1 MASPVFHISTILRP
15 SVLAFG
21 AVLIALLS
29 ITSLVRDRDDER
41 YLERRYADVGKILSA
56 AIDPRF
62 QNKADEITRVAE
74 RLVVIGAVR
83 GGVLYDGSG
92 HEQQV
97 FGEHIEASFNSVM
110 RTGRTVFRPAGA
122 SKADFYYPPEVSL
135 TPFHIFLRVD
145 VGEITSLET
154 IRDDRAV
161 TIALGGGAAAAAIT
175 EMVMMLMVWWPLRRL
190 RTVVEA
196 LLQDPASADRSHPL
210 RAWGGEVGRLTFAFE
225 CLRSMLADVWRTRV
239 MVADTI
245 IESSPFAVL
254 QINGDGHPFFANPSC
269 ARLFGRDILR
279 TNEVSPLML
288 RDVTSGA
295 RHNLKSFVEANKS
308 GIRPVEFPTPNG
320 PKQALIASLVLGA
333 ETRAPVNVLVG
344 VDISAVYGA
353 RVAAEAALKAGMED
367 VARATTRTFEYKQM
381 LEACLALMGG
391 GGKKRQDHLQITSFV
406 REWLDTAAEA
416 GAVQASDID
425 GEDPELAGGA
435 DDLRAVVRF
444 AAFVAYTQV
453 GSLPVDMKIDI
464 RGIDFETA
472 GLQVQARAAAGGT
485 KGACVADTNLALAAL
500 KATVARVSG
509 QLSEVEKDEN
519 GAVAV
524 RIVLR
529 GAAERVHTGM
539 KSKTAE

>member
-1 MASPVFHISTILRP
+1 VASPAFHISTILRP

-21 AVLIALLS
+21 AVLIALFS
-29 ITSLVRDRDDER
+29 ITTFVRDQDDDR

-62 QNKADEITRVAE
+62 QSKADEITRVAE
-74 RLVVIGAVR
+74 RLVVIGAIR

-110 RTGRTVFRPAGA
+110 RTGHTVFRPAGS

-161 TIALGGGAAAAAIT
+161 SIALGGGAAAAAIT
-175 EMVMMLMVWWPLRRL
+175 EMVMMLMVWWPLHRV

-196 LLQDPASADRSHPL
+196 MLQDPASADRTQPL
-210 RAWGGEVGRLTFAFE
+210 RAWGGEVGKLTFAIE

-254 QINGDGHPFFANPSC
+254 QVNGDGHPFFANPSC

-288 RDVTSGA
+288 RDVASGA
-295 RHNLKSFVEANKS
+295 RHGLKTYVDTYKS

-344 VDISAVYGA
+344 VDISTLYGA

-381 LEACLALMGG
+381 LEACLGLMGG
-391 GGKKRQDHLQITSFV
+391 GKKSHEHLQITSFV

-416 GAVQASDID
+416 GAVQASEIE

-435 DDLRAVVRF
+435 ENLRAVVRF

-453 GSLPVDMKIDI
+453 GSLPVDMRIDI

-472 GLQVQARAAAGGT
+472 GLQVQARVASGGT
-485 KGACVADTNLALAAL
+485 KGACVADTNLAFAAL
-500 KATVARVSG
+500 KAAVARVDG
-509 QLSEVEKDEN
+509 QLPEVEKDDN
-519 GAVAV
+519 GTVIV
-524 RIVLR
+524 RVVLR
-529 GAAERVHTGM
+529 GAAERMQTAM
-539 KSKTAE
+539 KSKTAQ

>member
-1 MASPVFHISTILRP
+1 MASPAFHISTILRP

-21 AVLIALLS
+21 AVLVALLS
-29 ITSLVRDRDDER
+29 ITSLVRDQDDER

-62 QNKADEITRVAE
+62 QTKADEITRVAE
-74 RLVVIGAVR
+74 RLVVIGAIR

-97 FGEHIEASFNSVM
+97 FGERVEASFNAVM
-110 RTGRTVFRPAGA
+110 RTGHTVFRPAGS
-122 SKADFYYPPEVSL
+122 SKADFYYPPEASL

-175 EMVMMLMVWWPLRRL
+175 EMVMMLMVWWPLRRV

-196 LLQDPASADRSHPL
+196 MLHDPASADRGQPL
-210 RAWGGEVGRLTFAFE
+210 RGWGGEVGRLTFAFE

-254 QINGDGHPFFANPSC
+254 QINVDGHPFFANPSC

-288 RDVTSGA
+288 RDVASGA
-295 RHNLKSFVEANKS
+295 RHGLKAYVETYRS

-320 PKQALIASLVLGA
+320 PKQALLASLVLGA

-344 VDISAVYGA
+344 VDISALHGA
-353 RVAAEAALKAGMED
+353 RIAAEAALKTGMED
-367 VARATTRTFEYKQM
+367 VAKATTRTFEYKQM

-391 GGKKRQDHLQITSFV
+391 GKKSQEHLQVAAFA

-416 GAVQASDID
+416 GAVQVAEVD
-425 GEDPELAGGA
+425 GEDPEVAGGA
-435 DDLRAVVRF
+435 DNLRAVTRF
-444 AAFVAYTQV
+444 AAFLAYTQV
-453 GSLPVDMKIDI
+453 GSLPVDMKIDV

-472 GLQVQARAAAGGT
+472 GLQVQARAAAGGG

-500 KATVARVSG
+500 KAAVARVDG
-509 QLSEVEKDEN
+509 RLSEVEQEEN
-519 GAVAV
+519 GAVIV
-524 RIVLR
+524 RVVLR
-529 GAAERVHTGM
+529 GAAERMQTTM
-539 KSKTAE
+539 KSKTAD